1 MLIHRLNRLRDRLPH
16 RGIRRRPL
24 YCFILLLGEEGVVSV
39 DFCEFFV
46 FVPPAK
52 AGVEFGDAALI
63 FQRHQHLLLLQLI
76 LLL

>member
-16 RGIRRRPL
+16 RGIRRRSF
-24 YCFILLLGEEGVVSV
+24 YCFLGEEGVVSV

-52 AGVEFGDAALI
+52 GGVEFGDAALI